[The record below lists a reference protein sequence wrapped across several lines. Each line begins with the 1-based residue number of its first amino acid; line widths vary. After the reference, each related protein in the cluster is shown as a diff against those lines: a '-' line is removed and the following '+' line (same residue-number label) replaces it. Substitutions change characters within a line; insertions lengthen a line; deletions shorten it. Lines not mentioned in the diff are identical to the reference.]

1 MIMAMTTPMNIVI
14 ENKFWH
20 QTNKEINSMTM
31 FIMILIAQ
39 IWSKSDEFYLDIN
52 ILLSDT

>member
-1 MIMAMTTPMNIVI
+1 M
-14 ENKFWH
+14 KHH